1 MDNVKSLMQVT
12 QLPVIT
18 EQLKVF
24 KEELSQMIAD
34 SLCLD
39 CNEDNLKIV
48 KKNKAEINKVY
59 KDLEARR
66 IEVKNLV
73 LAPYNEFEVVYK
85 ECVKEVI
92 EPGIKLLGERVTEVE
107 DRIKDKKEFE
117 IVEYFNEYKAS
128 LGIDF
133 VMYEDLGI
141 KVTMTASPK
150 SLKEKVS
157 AYLDNVAKDLAM
169 IATLDHSAEVLV
181 EYKRCRNASEAV
193 ATVNNRL
200 KAIEAE
206 RQRAEQQA
214 QVEQV
219 KAETVERVDDVLYEN
234 MSAPVVMPS
243 VEPEND
249 AESFETPVEVK
260 KYALGFKVITP
271 KIEHLKTIKQLME
284 SLRKEGLSY
293 EQIKY

>member
-18 EQLKVF
+18 EQLKLV
-24 KEELSQMIAD
+24 KEEISQIVAD
-34 SLCLD
+34 ALCLE

-48 KKNKAEINKVY
+48 KKNKAEINKLY

-66 IEVKNLV
+66 IGVKNLI

-107 DRIKDKKEFE
+107 DNIKNKKKAE
-117 IVEYFNEYKAS
+117 IVEFFNEYKAS

-133 VMYEDLGI
+133 VVFEDLGLNVLI
-141 KVTMTASPK
+141 SVSIK
-150 SLKEKVS
+150 SLKEKVT
-157 AYLDNVAKDLAM
+157 AYLDTVKKDLDM

-206 RQRAEQQA
+206 RQRVEQQA

-243 VEPEND
+243 VEPTNEAD
-249 AESFETPVEVK
+249 SYETPVEVK

-271 KIEHLKTIKQLME
+271 KIEHLKAIKQLME

>member
-107 DRIKDKKEFE
+107 DRIKDKK
-117 IVEYFNEYKAS
+117 
-128 LGIDF
+128 
-133 VMYEDLGI
+133 
-141 KVTMTASPK
+141 
-150 SLKEKVS
+150 SLKLLSISTSIKLLWVS
-157 AYLDNVAKDLAM
+157 
-169 IATLDHSAEVLV
+169 TS
-181 EYKRCRNASEAV
+181 
-193 ATVNNRL
+193 
-200 KAIEAE
+200 
-206 RQRAEQQA
+206 
-214 QVEQV
+214 
-219 KAETVERVDDVLYEN
+219 
-234 MSAPVVMPS
+234 
-243 VEPEND
+243 
-249 AESFETPVEVK
+249 
-260 KYALGFKVITP
+260 
-271 KIEHLKTIKQLME
+271 
-284 SLRKEGLSY
+284 
-293 EQIKY
+293 

>member
-1 MDNVKSLMQVT
+1 MNNANSLMQVT

-18 EQLKVF
+18 ERLKLV
-24 KEELSQMIAD
+24 KEEISQIVAD
-34 SLCLD
+34 ALCLE
-39 CNEDNLKIV
+39 CNEDNLKTV
-48 KKNKAEINKVY
+48 KENRAKINKLY
-59 KDLEARR
+59 KDLEAGR
-66 IEVKNLV
+66 IEVKNII

-107 DRIKDKKEFE
+107 ERIKDKKEFE

-141 KVTMTASPK
+141 KVTMTASKK

-169 IATLDHSAEVLV
+169 IATLEHSAEVLV

-193 ATVNNRL
+193 AIVNNRL

-206 RQRAEQQA
+206 KQRAEQQA
-214 QVEQV
+214 QTEQV
-219 KAETVERVDDVLYEN
+219 KAEAVERVDEVLYEN

-243 VEPEND
+243 VEPVNEPVCEND
-249 AESFETPVEVK
+249 TAEVK

-271 KIEHLKTIKQLME
+271 KIEHLKAIKELME

>member
-18 EQLKVF
+18 ERLALI
-24 KEELSQMIAD
+24 KEDISQAVAD
-34 SLCLD
+34 ALCLE
-39 CNEDNLKIV
+39 CNEDNLKII
-48 KKNKAEINKVY
+48 KAKRTEINKVY
-59 KDLEARR
+59 KDLEAKR
-66 IEVKNLV
+66 IEVKNLI
-73 LAPYNEFEVVYK
+73 LAPYNQFESVYK

-117 IVEYFNEYKAS
+117 IVKYFNEYKAS

-169 IATLDHSAEVLV
+169 IATLYHSAEVLV

-200 KAIEAE
+200 KAIETE

-219 KAETVERVDDVLYEN
+219 KAEAVEKVDEVLYEN

-249 AESFETPVEVK
+249 AESCETPVEVK

-271 KIEHLKTIKQLME
+271 KIEHLKAIKSLME
-284 SLRKEGLSY
+284 SLRKE
-293 EQIKY
+293 